1 MYRCAWRRLIVIF
14 SVSLGWAILAEASL
28 SFLGFGLPLDVPS
41 WGAMLSGEGRRWSCR
56 REMLSGEGRRYLE
69 RKPALAM
76 WPGIC
81 LTVVIYGV
89 NVLGDA
95 LRDLLDPWRLA
106 GAGSARSGAT
116 ASE

>member
-1 MYRCAWRRLIVIF
+1 
-14 SVSLGWAILAEASL
+14 
-28 SFLGFGLPLDVPS
+28 
-41 WGAMLSGEGRRWSCR
+41 
-56 REMLSGEGRRYLE
+56 MLSGEGRRYLE

-76 WPGIC
+76 WSGIC

-95 LRDLLDPWRLA
+95 LRDLLDPRLA
-106 GAGSARSGAT
+106 GAARPRSGAT